1 MNTDEHRPLK
11 SNGRIRG
18 IREIC
23 GSCNLIEALALGPRE
38 HVALVGAGGKTTLL
52 LALTGELAAA
62 GKKVVA
68 GTTTKVWLSEASQIE
83 SVRLID
89 REPFWRENL
98 KRDLDAGKA
107 VFLGRRSLESGKVEG
122 VDPALLDGLFVEE
135 NADYFVV
142 EADGSAGHPVKA
154 PLPHE
159 PVIPCSAT
167 MVLAVIGLQ
176 ALGSLLTPGVVFR
189 ADVFEKIT
197 GTRGG
202 EAITSR
208 CLYRLIGHP
217 EGSFKGTPESSRRVV
232 FLNKADVAPDR
243 KEIEELTR
251 LILTGGDLQV
261 ERVLVGSLMK
271 RSWEVYKRAA

>member
-1 MNTDEHRPLK
+1 MNLWVCILNHA
-11 SNGRIRG
+11 
-18 IREIC
+18 
-23 GSCNLIEALALGPRE
+23 SCNLIDALALGPRE
-38 HVALVGAGGKTTLL
+38 HIVLVGAGGKTTLL
-52 LALTGELAAA
+52 LALTRELAAA
-62 GKKVVA
+62 GEKVVA

-98 KRDLDAGKA
+98 IRDLEARRA
-107 VFLGRRSLESGKVEG
+107 VFLGQKSLESGKVQG
-122 VDPALLDGLFVEE
+122 VDPSLLDGLFLEE
-135 NADYFVV
+135 NADYVVV

-167 MVLAVIGLQ
+167 MVLAVIGLE
-176 ALGSLLTPGVVFR
+176 ALGSSLTPDVVFR

-217 EGSFKGTPESSRRVV
+217 EGSFKGTPESSRKVV

-243 KEIEELTR
+243 EEIEELIR

-271 RSWEVYKRAA
+271 GSWEVYTKAA